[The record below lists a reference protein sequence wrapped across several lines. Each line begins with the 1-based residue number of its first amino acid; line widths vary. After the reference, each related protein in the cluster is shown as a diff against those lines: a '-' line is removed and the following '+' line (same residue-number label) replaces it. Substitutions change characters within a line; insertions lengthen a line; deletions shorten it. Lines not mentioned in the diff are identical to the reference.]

1 MPQIYAFQSFQLNVR
16 ERQLSCEGR
25 VIRLHAKVFDTLVV
39 LISDAG
45 RLLRKE
51 VLMKA
56 IWPDHVVE
64 ENNLQHNIC
73 VLRRVLEQHGGC
85 SLIETVPGQGY
96 RFHGEVEVLDRPFPV
111 EVQALP
117 RNGTGTNTGP
127 LRFVPRHAD
136 SARGL
141 AAVPSRFWLAN
152 RANGEF
158 PAPGEADQMTAM
170 LERFDE
176 LRHCFRAL
184 AGELAEIEQY
194 LEHNGMLRA
203 DRQVHS

>member
-1 MPQIYAFQSFQLNVR
+1 MPQIYAFQTFQLNVR

-45 RLLRKE
+45 RLLRKDE
-51 VLMKA
+51 LMKA

-73 VLRRVLEQHGGC
+73 VLRRVLEQHGG
-85 SLIETVPGQGY
+85 SNLIETVPGQGY
-96 RFHGEVEVLDRPFPV
+96 RFNADVQILEQPIERPLDRPLPV
-111 EVQALP
+111 GVTALP
-117 RNGTGTNTGP
+117 RGGNANPAP
-127 LRFVPRHAD
+127 LRFVHRSAD
-136 SARGL
+136 SSLG
-141 AAVPSRFWLAN
+141 AVAIPSRPW
-152 RANGEF
+152 
-158 PAPGEADQMTAM
+158 PAPSEANQLSAL

-176 LRHCFRAL
+176 LRNCFRAL

-194 LEHNGMLRA
+194 LQRNGMLRA
-203 DRQVHS
+203 DRQVLS

>member
-1 MPQIYAFQSFQLNVR
+1 MPTIYGFQSFQLNVA

-45 RLLRKE
+45 RLLRKDA
-51 VLMKA
+51 LMKA

-85 SLIETVPGQGY
+85 GLIETVPGQGY
-96 RFHGEVEVLDRPFPV
+96 RFNTDVEVLDRPLPV
-111 EVQALP
+111 EAHALP
-117 RNGTGTNTGP
+117 KNGAAMSSSQ
-127 LRFVPRHAD
+127 LRFVPRHSD
-136 SARGL
+136 SPRGP
-141 AAVPSRFWLAN
+141 AAVPSRLW
-152 RANGEF
+152 
-158 PAPGEADQMTAM
+158 PAPSDADQMTAL

-184 AGELAEIEQY
+184 AGELADIEQY
-194 LEHNGMLRA
+194 LQHNGMLRA
-203 DRQVHS
+203 DRQVLS

>member
-1 MPQIYAFQSFQLNVR
+1 MPTIYGFQSFQLNVA

-39 LISDAG
+39 LVTDAG

-73 VLRRVLEQHGGC
+73 VLRRVLEQHGGS

-96 RFHGEVEVLDRPFPV
+96 RFTAEVEILDRAVPPDV
-111 EVQALP
+111 LAAPKL
-117 RNGTGTNTGP
+117 T
-127 LRFVPRHAD
+127 RFVPLQFPRSGGSMPA
-136 SARGL
+136 
-141 AAVPSRFWLAN
+141 RFWPPKRDGEHPA
-152 RANGEF
+152 ANGQ
-158 PAPGEADQMTAM
+158 DQMTAL

-176 LRHCFRAL
+176 LRHCFREL
-184 AGELAEIEQY
+184 AGELAEIEQC
-194 LEHNGMLRA
+194 LQHNGVLRA
-203 DRQVHS
+203 DRQAHS

>member
-1 MPQIYAFQSFQLNVR
+1 MPQIYAFQTFQLNVR

-39 LISDAG
+39 LISEAG
-45 RLLRKE
+45 RLLRKDA
-51 VLMKA
+51 LMKA

-85 SLIETVPGQGY
+85 GLIETVPGQGY
-96 RFHGEVEVLDRPFPV
+96 RFNADVEVLDKPFPL
-111 EVQALP
+111 EVHALSK
-117 RNGTGTNTGP
+117 NGAAMNPGP
-127 LRFVPRHAD
+127 LRFVPRYSD
-136 SARGL
+136 SPRGP
-141 AAVPSRFWLAN
+141 AVVPSRLW
-152 RANGEF
+152 
-158 PAPGEADQMTAM
+158 PAPSEADQMTAL

-194 LEHNGMLRA
+194 LQHNGMLRA
-203 DRQVHS
+203 DRHVLS

>member
-16 ERQLSCEGR
+16 ERRLSYEGR
-25 VIRLHAKVFDTLVV
+25 VIRLHAKVFDTLIV

-85 SLIETVPGQGY
+85 NLIETVPGQGY
-96 RFHGEVEVLDRPFPV
+96 RFNADVEVLDRPVPI
-111 EVQALP
+111 EVVGLTK
-117 RNGTGTNTGP
+117 NGSTMSPGP
-127 LRFVPRHAD
+127 LRSVPWQTD
-136 SARGL
+136 SPRGPAKL
-141 AAVPSRFWLAN
+141 WPASRSNGDFW
-152 RANGEF
+152 R
-158 PAPGEADQMTAM
+158 EADQKTV
-170 LERFDE
+170 LQRFEE
-176 LRHCFRAL
+176 LRHCFRVL
-184 AGELAEIEQY
+184 AGELAEIEQF
-194 LEHNGMLRA
+194 LQHNGILHA
-203 DRQVHS
+203 DRQFLS